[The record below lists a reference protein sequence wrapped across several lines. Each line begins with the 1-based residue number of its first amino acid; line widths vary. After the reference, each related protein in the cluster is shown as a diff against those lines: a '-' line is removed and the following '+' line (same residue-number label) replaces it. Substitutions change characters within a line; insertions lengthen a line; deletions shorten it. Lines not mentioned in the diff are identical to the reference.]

1 MPSMPHLESWQPF
14 GFTGGVLF
22 VLFLIVKFAPGGV
35 KRFLNLNGESW
46 QSRMLVELSHQT
58 EILRTIKEVNVDNGR
73 KLDEI
78 SVKLVT
84 AVERQSHLQTSIN
97 QLMAADMRR

>member
-1 MPSMPHLESWQPF
+1 MQLLETWQPY

-35 KRFLNLNGESW
+35 KRFLNINGESW

-78 SVKLVT
+78 AVKLVT
-84 AVERQSHLQTSIN
+84 SIERQSHLQTSIN
-97 QLMAADMRR
+97 HLSAEMRR